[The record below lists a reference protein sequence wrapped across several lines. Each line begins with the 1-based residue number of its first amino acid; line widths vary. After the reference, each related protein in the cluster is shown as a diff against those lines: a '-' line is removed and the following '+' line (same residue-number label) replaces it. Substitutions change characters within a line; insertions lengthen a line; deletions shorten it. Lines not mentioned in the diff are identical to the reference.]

1 MKKFIK
7 TIFIAALMVLF
18 MPHKTFAAGGFNLSA
33 SSITMHPGESTTLM
47 IAADNSAGKINIA
60 SSDPSVVSINP
71 SVIFLDLNSEPI
83 TLSANALGSATISVK
98 ASSNFATYD
107 EEVLAGV
114 TKTVTVNVVELPP
127 APAPAPST
135 PTAPVNASTNTN
147 PETSPEPKTDS
158 AVDAE
163 TVMPI
168 STDGTQESVSLE
180 NGSSYEASPST
191 NSTAIDPLPVVSVIA
206 IIEGCALAIIAV
218 LHFSHRP

>member
-1 MKKFIK
+1 MKKLIK
-7 TIFIAALMVLF
+7 TIFIAVLMVLF

-60 SSDPSVVSINP
+60 SSDPSVVSVNP

-83 TLSANALGSATISVK
+83 TLSANALGSVTISVE

-127 APAPAPST
+127 APAPST
-135 PTAPVNASTNTN
+135 PTAPVNASTNKN
-147 PETSPEPKTDS
+147 PEASPESKTDS

-191 NSTAIDPLPVVSVIA
+191 NSNVIDPLPVVSIIA
-206 IIEGCALAIIAV
+206 IVEGCALAIIAV
-218 LHFSHRP
+218 LHFFHRP

>member
-1 MKKFIK
+1 MKKLIK

-47 IAADNSAGKINIA
+47 ITADNSAGKINIA

-83 TLSANALGSATISVK
+83 TLSANALGSVTISVE

-127 APAPAPST
+127 APTPST

-147 PETSPEPKTDS
+147 PEASLESKTDS
-158 AVDAE
+158 AVDTE

-180 NGSSYEASPST
+180 NSSSYEASPST
-191 NSTAIDPLPVVSVIA
+191 NSIAIDPLPVVSIIA
-206 IIEGCALAIIAV
+206 IVEGCALAIIAV
-218 LHFSHRP
+218 LHFSHRS

>member
-1 MKKFIK
+1 MKKLIK

-18 MPHKTFAAGGFNLSA
+18 IPHKTFAAGGFNLSA

-83 TLSANALGSATISVK
+83 TLSANALGSVTISVE

-107 EEVLAGV
+107 EEVLTGV

-127 APAPAPST
+127 APAPST
-135 PTAPVNASTNTN
+135 PTTPVNASTNTN

-158 AVDAE
+158 AVDTE
-163 TVMPI
+163 TVVPI
-168 STDGTQESVSLE
+168 STDGTQESISLE
-180 NGSSYEASPST
+180 NGSSYEASSST
-191 NSTAIDPLPVVSVIA
+191 NSTAIDPLPVVSIIA
-206 IIEGCALAIIAV
+206 IVEGCALAIIAV

>member
-1 MKKFIK
+1 MKKLIK
-7 TIFIAALMVLF
+7 TIFIAVLMVLF

-33 SSITMHPGESTTLM
+33 SSITIHPGESTTLT

-71 SVIFLDLNSEPI
+71 SVIFLDLNSETI
-83 TLSANALGSATISVK
+83 TLSANALGSATISVE

-127 APAPAPST
+127 APAPST

-147 PETSPEPKTDS
+147 PEASPESKTDS
-158 AVDAE
+158 AVDTE
-163 TVMPI
+163 TAMPI

-191 NSTAIDPLPVVSVIA
+191 NSTAIEPLPVVSIIA
-206 IIEGCALAIIAV
+206 IVEGCALAIIAV

>member
-1 MKKFIK
+1 MKKLIK

-33 SSITMHPGESTTLM
+33 SSITMHPGESTTLT
-47 IAADNSAGKINIA
+47 ITADNSAGKINIA

-83 TLSANALGSATISVK
+83 TLSANALGSVTISVE

-127 APAPAPST
+127 APAPST

-147 PETSPEPKTDS
+147 PEASPEPKTDS
-158 AVDAE
+158 AVDTE

-180 NGSSYEASPST
+180 NGSSYEASSST
-191 NSTAIDPLPVVSVIA
+191 NSTAMDPLPVVSIIA
-206 IIEGCALAIIAV
+206 IVEGCALAIIAV